1 MEIFGRQ
8 PGTPFRGQ
16 AASRFLRLFAR
27 EPVSPA
33 GRLAG
38 IAIFAM
44 FLASP
49 VFAQKGGHPAP
60 PSNPPS
66 GGMPS
71 QPGGTPYGGS
81 PYGSSPY
88 GSSPATDP
96 NLYGPM
102 GTDPFLMLEGPMQ
115 TGPVM
120 LPIDTSRL
128 FHAESCEDWTQAA
141 VDSPTVS
148 VARLAVPGKASGEFQ
163 KACGSYKDK
172 RFDRAENNVRKA
184 IKIYPDYAA
193 AWVLLGQVLIAEHKE
208 DEGRAACNQAKVVD
222 PKYAP
227 PYVCLADFA
236 ARAKD
241 WKQESALSDYALSLD
256 PVTNMYAYM
265 YAADAELHLHDIDK
279 AQTNAEAAEKLD
291 QWRKAPE
298 IHLLLAQIY
307 EVKGDRPKEISELRQ
322 YLRIDPHA
330 PGSAVAKATLAQV
343 EDPPAR

>member
-1 MEIFGRQ
+1 MELFGRQ
-8 PGTPFRGQ
+8 PGTPFRSH
-16 AASRFLRLFAR
+16 AASQFLRLFAR
-27 EPVSPA
+27 EPFSVA
-33 GRLAG
+33 ATLAS
-38 IAIFAM
+38 IAFFTI

-49 VFAQKGGHPAP
+49 AFAQNGGHPTP
-60 PSNPPS
+60 PSNAPS
-66 GGMPS
+66 GGIPS

-81 PYGSSPY
+81 PYGSSP
-88 GSSPATDP
+88 STDP

-102 GTDPFLMLEGPMQ
+102 ATDPFLMLEGPIQ

-120 LPIDTSRL
+120 MPIDTSRI

-148 VARLAVPGKASGEFQ
+148 IARLAVPGKASGEFQ

-172 RFDRAENNVRKA
+172 RFAGAENHARKA

-208 DEGRAACNQAKVVD
+208 DEGRAACNQAKSVD
-222 PKYAP
+222 PKYPP

-236 ARAKD
+236 GRAKD

-256 PVTNMYAYM
+256 PATNMYAYM
-265 YAADAELHLHDIDK
+265 YAADAQLHLHDLDK

-291 QWRKAPE
+291 RWRKAPE

-307 EVKGDRPKEISELRQ
+307 QAMGDRPKEISELRQ
-322 YLRIDPHA
+322 YLKVDPHA
-330 PGSAVAKATLAQV
+330 PDSAVAKATLVQV

>member
-1 MEIFGRQ
+1 MELFGGQ
-8 PGTPFRGQ
+8 PGTPFRSH
-16 AASRFLRLFAR
+16 AASQFSRLFA
-27 EPVSPA
+27 PGPLSVA
-33 GRLAG
+33 ATLAG
-38 IAIFAM
+38 IAFLTI

-49 VFAQKGGHPAP
+49 VYAQRGGHPTP

-66 GGMPS
+66 GGIPS

-81 PYGSSPY
+81 PYGGAAY
-88 GSSPATDP
+88 GSSPSTDP

-102 GTDPFLMLEGPMQ
+102 ATDPFLMLEGPMQ
-115 TGPVM
+115 MGPVM
-120 LPIDTSRL
+120 MPIDTSRI

-148 VARLAVPGKASGEFQ
+148 VGRLAVPGKASGEFQ
-163 KACGSYKDK
+163 KACRSYKQQ
-172 RFDRAENNVRKA
+172 RFAGAENHARKA

-193 AWVLLGQVLIAEHKE
+193 AWVLLGQVLIAEHKD
-208 DEGRAACNQAKVVD
+208 DEGRAACNQAKAVD

-236 ARAKD
+236 SRAKD
-241 WKQESALSDYALSLD
+241 WKQEAALSDFALSLD

-265 YAADAELHLHDIDK
+265 YAADADLHLHNIDK

-291 QWRKAPE
+291 RWRKAPE

-307 EVKGDRPKEISELRQ
+307 QVKGDRPKEISELRQ
-322 YLRIDPHA
+322 YLKVDPHA
-330 PGSAVAKATLAQV
+330 PDSALAKATLTQV
-343 EDPPAR
+343 EDPAR